1 MATSLISDEMRA
13 AVGTEMGRST
23 SFPIS
28 ESDIRKWALAVYY
41 PDPPPQLFWDA
52 EYAATTRYGGIVAP
66 EDFNPFAWLT
76 PRGPRPAGE
85 GMASVGSQEARLG
98 IEPPPVRFGLN
109 GGTAS
114 EFGARMRP
122 GDVITS
128 VTRLHSYTERE
139 GRLGVMLFTITESTW
154 TNQHDEL
161 VKVARQTSI
170 RY

>member
-1 MATSLISDEMRA
+1 MVTTLISDAMRA
-13 AVGTEMGRST
+13 VVGTEMGRLV

-41 PDPPPQLFWDA
+41 PEPPPRLFWDA
-52 EYAATTRYGGIVAP
+52 EYAATTGHGGIVAP

-85 GMASVGSQEARLG
+85 DMASTASQEALLG

-109 GGTAS
+109 GGTES
-114 EFGARMRP
+114 EFGVRMRP
-122 GDVITS
+122 ADAITS

-154 TNQHDEL
+154 TNQSDEF
-161 VKVARQTSI
+161 VKVVRQTSI

>member
-1 MATSLISDEMRA
+1 MTTSLISDEMRG

-41 PDPPPQLFWDA
+41 PEPPPPLFWDA

-76 PRGPRPAGE
+76 PHGPRPAGE
-85 GMASVGSQEARLG
+85 GMANTGSQEARLG
-98 IEPPPVRFGLN
+98 IAPPPVRFGLN
-109 GGTAS
+109 GGTES
-114 EFGARMRP
+114 EFGVRMRP
-122 GDVITS
+122 GDEITN

-139 GRLGVMLFTITESTW
+139 GRLGVMLFTISESTW
-154 TNQHDEL
+154 TNQNDEL
-161 VKVARQTSI
+161 VKVVRQTSI